1 MTWIELPASSDPFE
15 LANYIEAELLI
26 SADSTLSLA
35 EVRDTWTSGQ
45 APAEEDLEFA
55 LAEIEKRAESIG
67 RLYPYCVTTGGVAL
81 DRGPDGVLYSFLL
94 LLSLRQTPLRTK
106 GDYERSDP
114 LFDALVREAVL
125 GALGAGSRAVVF
137 GWPPRDGRP
146 AKFPKAIKWLAK
158 QIGVKRR
165 SKEAYKES
173 RDAGVD
179 VVGWRRFP
187 DDQIAFPILLV
198 QNTVQRD
205 FVKKPRDV
213 IPGDWRE
220 WLRIKANPLVGFA
233 VPFLM
238 RPRDPWWERA
248 GADMTYLWDRRR
260 IAWQLRDASPEG
272 WPEWSA
278 IVRFVDDELTGLRE
292 AARARPVDALD
303 RPRKDR
309 RK

>member
-1 MTWIELPASSDPFE
+1 MTLIGPPASSDPFE
-15 LANYIEAELLI
+15 LANYIEAELLV
-26 SADSTLSLA
+26 SADANISLA

-55 LAEIEKRAESIG
+55 LGEIEQRAKAIG
-67 RLYPYCVTTGGVAL
+67 RLYPYSVTAGGVTL
-81 DRGPDGVLYSFLL
+81 DRSPVGVIYAFLL

-114 LFDALVREAVL
+114 LFDAVIREVVL
-125 GALGAGSRAVVF
+125 AALGAGSVAVVF
-137 GWPPRDGRP
+137 GWPPRGGRP
-146 AKFPKAIKWLAK
+146 AKFPKAIKWLAR

-187 DDQIAFPILLV
+187 DPQIAFPILLV
-198 QNTVQRD
+198 QNTVQRN

-220 WLRIKANPLVGFA
+220 WLRIKANPQVGFA
-233 VPFLM
+233 IPFLM

-248 GADMTYLWDRRR
+248 GADMTYVWDRRR
-260 IAWQLRDASPEG
+260 IAWQLSDARPDE
-272 WPEWSA
+272 WPEWPE
-278 IVRFVDDELTGLRE
+278 IVRFVEDELAGLRE
-292 AARARPVDALD
+292 VARAQPVDALD

-309 RK
+309 

>member
-26 SADSTLSLA
+26 SPDDAISLA
-35 EVRDTWTSGQ
+35 ELRDTWTSGQ

-55 LAEIEKRAESIG
+55 LVELERRGEKIG
-67 RLYPYCVTTGGVAL
+67 RLYPYAVTAAGVSI
-81 DRGPDGVLYSFLL
+81 DRGATGVIYTFLL
-94 LLSLRQTPLRTK
+94 LLSLRQTPLRVK
-106 GDYERSDP
+106 GDYQRSDP
-114 LFDALVREAVL
+114 LFDAVVRETVL
-125 GALGAGSRAVVF
+125 ATLGPSSRAVVF

-146 AKFPKAIKWLAK
+146 SKFPKAIKWLAK

-179 VVGWRRFP
+179 IVGWCRFP

-198 QNTVQRD
+198 QNTVQRH

-220 WLRIKANPLVGFA
+220 WLKIKANPLVGFA

-248 GADMTYLWDRRR
+248 GADMTYLWDRLR
-260 IAWQLRDASPEG
+260 ISWRLGDTAPED
-272 WPEWSA
+272 WPEWPR
-278 IVRFVDDELTGLRE
+278 IVTFVEDELAGLRA
-292 AARARPVDALD
+292 AARKQPVDALE

-309 RK
+309 SR